1 MCRRV
6 SILRRNALLRICGLS
21 AYILLSID
29 RNTSLSQKKCIPGMD
44 HVPGMSKNVP
54 LRFFLG
60 NAHDKAVDVDLR
72 FDLAR

>member
-1 MCRRV
+1 
-6 SILRRNALLRICGLS
+6 
-21 AYILLSID
+21 
-29 RNTSLSQKKCIPGMD
+29 MD